1 MPNRLKNRV
10 FVVLATLLVA
20 MIPVIA
26 VADVPQTCDARNRYV
41 PGDLSTPCWPPEDKF
56 EISIDSI
63 KVEYVRT
70 EGDVRDNLSEWH
82 CRSSWFAEISV
93 DKKPPE
99 DAFFSVGGRGRLH
112 LKHDYW
118 SNEDTR
124 FRFRL
129 IPTHNSMDQAAAERG
144 YTYTLADYYADEN
157 LSKGLGSY
165 LHHFRW
171 PEHGYIDFQPI
182 WEMRADL
189 YYSITHNGKE
199 YKVPPHES
207 EESFSFR
214 VPRRTEME
222 TGLSDCIQR
231 LASDY
236 ERLKT
241 ISLEEE
247 REAESRR
254 VEELKEYKS
263 ANELAIAKEIE
274 TISAR
279 IDALRLRVAKQI
291 DVNVVELNLVR
302 ERTTKAAIEIDREIT
317 AIEIDTK
324 RKYMQSLEDTARWI
338 NEWVLEKQ
346 DQWDDLAELQ
356 SQWKQR
362 ITEYQ
367 SETAQVIQD
376 LEAKRAEIESSIAES
391 ERRQRE
397 LEAQIRDSQIDT
409 SQLEAQLEAAQAE
422 LKAAQERLEEL
433 ED

>member
-1 MPNRLKNRV
+1 MPNRLKNRI

-20 MIPVIA
+20 MIPLVA
-26 VADVPQTCDARNRYV
+26 VAQSPDTCHRNDREV
-41 PGDLSTPCWPPEDKF
+41 PGDVSTPCKINF
-56 EISIDSI
+56 EIRIES
-63 KVEYVRT
+63 VEYEFNPHLAPVHKGRGYSYCEGTATFTVSATPRFPNNVDGVLLATYYEGATNVRPLDGDT
-70 EGDVRDNLSEWH
+70 LGEGDSEVTFPLVRQTLTRQPDYGSL
-82 CRSSWFAEISV
+82 AL
-93 DKKPPE
+93 
-99 DAFFSVGGRGRLH
+99 RLVETVRIPGIAIR
-112 LKHDYW
+112 LDY
-118 SNEDTR
+118 TR
-124 FRFRL
+124 
-129 IPTHNSMDQAAAERG
+129 HSG
-144 YTYTLADYYADEN
+144 
-157 LSKGLGSY
+157 
-165 LHHFRW
+165 
-171 PEHGYIDFQPI
+171 
-182 WEMRADL
+182 
-189 YYSITHNGKE
+189 GKE
-199 YKVPPHES
+199 Y
-207 EESFSFR
+207 
-214 VPRRTEME
+214 RRTVV
-222 TGLSDCIQR
+222 SDHRDFGPPQPQTREIWDDLNLCIEKLHLEFDKQQIIAAR
-231 LASDY
+231 QEQ
-236 ERLKT
+236 ERVT
-241 ISLEEE
+241 R
-247 REAESRR
+247 RE
-254 VEELKEYKS
+254 EELKEAKS

-367 SETAQVIQD
+367 TETAQVIQD

>member
-1 MPNRLKNRV
+1 MPNRLKNRI

-20 MIPVIA
+20 MIPLVA
-26 VADVPQTCDARNRYV
+26 VADVPQTCNAKDRYV
-41 PGDLSTPCWPPEDKF
+41 PGDLSTPCWPPEDEF

-63 KVEYVRT
+63 KMEYVRT

-82 CRSSWFAEISV
+82 CRSYWFAEISV

-99 DAFFSVGGRGRLH
+99 DAFFAVSPWGGQLH
-112 LKHDYW
+112 IKHDYW
-118 SNEDTR
+118 SGEDTR

-129 IPTHNSMDQAAAERG
+129 VPTHNSRDQAAAEQE
-144 YTYTLADYYADEN
+144 YTYTLADYYRDES
-157 LSKGLGSY
+157 LLKGWGSY
-165 LHHFRW
+165 FHYFKW
-171 PEHGYIDFQPI
+171 YEHGYDFRPF
-182 WEMRADL
+182 WEMRAAL

-199 YKVPPHES
+199 YKLPPHES
-207 EESFSFR
+207 EEPFSFR
-214 VPRRTEME
+214 VPTRTEME

-274 TISAR
+274 KISAR

-367 SETAQVIQD
+367 AETAQVIQD

-409 SQLEAQLEAAQAE
+409 SQLETQLEAAQAE

>member
-1 MPNRLKNRV
+1 MPNRLKNRI

-20 MIPVIA
+20 MIPHVA
-26 VADVPQTCDARNRYV
+26 VAQSPATCDPKDRIT
-41 PGDLSTPCWPPEDKF
+41 PGDYDTPCRPQEVQLEITSVSWKYHPTLADVREDPEESYCQAQIWF
-56 EISIDSI
+56 EFSVSPSLPEGVTQLNVDSQTYGARRFAVGVNNIREGNRLGHVIMSRTLQDHYRDAEIDDYRFRDFYTSTQYD
-63 KVEYVRT
+63 ELSRT
-70 EGDVRDNLSEWH
+70 TDSRRLTAHYNLSYNGKDFPQKIEGPWVDLPIPKWVDVRDELNLCVS
-82 CRSSWFAEISV
+82 
-93 DKKPPE
+93 K
-99 DAFFSVGGRGRLH
+99 
-112 LKHDYW
+112 
-118 SNEDTR
+118 
-124 FRFRL
+124 
-129 IPTHNSMDQAAAERG
+129 
-144 YTYTLADYYADEN
+144 LA
-157 LSKGLGSY
+157 L
-165 LHHFRW
+165 
-171 PEHGYIDFQPI
+171 
-182 WEMRADL
+182 
-189 YYSITHNGKE
+189 E
-199 YKVPPHES
+199 YEKLQ
-207 EESFSFR
+207 
-214 VPRRTEME
+214 E
-222 TGLSDCIQR
+222 TT
-231 LASDY
+231 
-236 ERLKT
+236 RLK
-241 ISLEEE
+241 EQEE
-247 REAESRR
+247 RTRR
-254 VEELKEYKS
+254 AEELKEMKS
-263 ANELAIAKEIE
+263 ANDLAIAKEIE

-302 ERTTKAAIEIDREIT
+302 ERTTTAAIEIDREIT

-367 SETAQVIQD
+367 AETAQVIQD

>member
-20 MIPVIA
+20 MIPLIA
-26 VADVPQTCDARNRYV
+26 VAQSPDDCDLRDRMV
-41 PGDLSTPCWPPEDKF
+41 PGDNRTPCRPETMDVGLDLEYVFNPVSGEVWEGPGAWYCEYRQVFTLSVSPSRPEDLV
-56 EISIDSI
+56 IGSLITDLR
-63 KVEYVRT
+63 RT
-70 EGDVRDNLSEWH
+70 
-82 CRSSWFAEISV
+82 
-93 DKKPPE
+93 
-99 DAFFSVGGRGRLH
+99 
-112 LKHDYW
+112 
-118 SNEDTR
+118 
-124 FRFRL
+124 
-129 IPTHNSMDQAAAERG
+129 RG
-144 YTYTLADYYADEN
+144 YHVISPGYDWTNTENGAVFDHQVVVTSLGTYYEHGTQGHAYRHLGFRDGKPVQYKVLAHLGGSYEKYGIRLDSDWIRVPMPETTHIGDKLDSCIVELALSYENAVRRADE
-157 LSKGLGSY
+157 L
-165 LHHFRW
+165 
-171 PEHGYIDFQPI
+171 
-182 WEMRADL
+182 
-189 YYSITHNGKE
+189 
-199 YKVPPHES
+199 
-207 EESFSFR
+207 
-214 VPRRTEME
+214 
-222 TGLSDCIQR
+222 
-231 LASDY
+231 
-236 ERLKT
+236 
-241 ISLEEE
+241 E
-247 REAESRR
+247 RERKIKQA
-254 VEELKEYKS
+254 EELKELKS
-263 ANELAIAKEIE
+263 QSELEIAKEIE

-367 SETAQVIQD
+367 TETAQVIQD

>member
-99 DAFFSVGGRGRLH
+99 DAFFYVGYHGRLH

-118 SNEDTR
+118 RGEDTR
-124 FRFRL
+124 FRFR
-129 IPTHNSMDQAAAERG
+129 INPDHNATDQAAAEQG
-144 YTYTLADYYADEN
+144 YTYTLADYYQGEGVF
-157 LSKGLGSY
+157 SGLGPY
-165 LHHFRW
+165 HFIFNW
-171 PEHGYIDFQPI
+171 HDFQPI
-182 WEMRADL
+182 WEMRASL
-189 YYSITHNGKE
+189 YYSITYNGTE

-214 VPRRTEME
+214 VPTRTEME

-367 SETAQVIQD
+367 AETAQVIQD